1 MMVNI
6 VSFTPADWKSE
17 GSARDFVLS
26 GKSYVDTKLLRRQ
39 IQTLQS
45 HIEMDVT
52 CEFVSCKFLKLNVE
66 KTVCANML

>member
-17 GSARDFVLS
+17 GSARDFILS

-39 IQTLQS
+39 IDFT
-45 HIEMDVT
+45 VT
-52 CEFVSCKFLKLNVE
+52 HRNGCNV
-66 KTVCANML
+66 